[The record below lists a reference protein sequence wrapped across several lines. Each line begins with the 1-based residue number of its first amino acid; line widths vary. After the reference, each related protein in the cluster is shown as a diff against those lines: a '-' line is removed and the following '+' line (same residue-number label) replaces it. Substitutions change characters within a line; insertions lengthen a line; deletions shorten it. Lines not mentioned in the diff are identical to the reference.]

1 MYHRKDLMVIQE
13 INAMKEQAN
22 NAFEA
27 RDVDEVK
34 QEVAHKEVSKLR
46 ADKAR

>member
-1 MYHRKDLMVIQE
+1 MVIKE

-27 RDVDEVK
+27 RVVEEVK